1 MLKSL
6 KQLLRTPVKAVLF
19 FLLMTAATALLV
31 LGAGLWLNTQHKID
45 AAESAFTTIG
55 TVTQKENAT
64 QVSPLWNAATKSYTN
79 YASPVYDSL
88 IDESVLDFS
97 GAEYLAGPERRPY
110 YTSVLPNCQHSV
122 TKLGFEDEWIVAE
135 FEPLEDC
142 VPMQPVQVKVK
153 RILFGNLHDSDTF
166 WFCDHYTESPEKME
180 AGKTYISIMHP
191 TPNMH
196 AEYLNDPSGASGS
209 ALEMTALNLVYAS
222 QYTEMG
228 EPIKAVFAEENV
240 NGVKKTWE
248 EVTADFYSANG
259 RGKYW
264 ESFASS
270 LLQMDDLIP
279 VLPTDSLKLLPTF
292 HEKDSFV
299 EAGREITAEEF
310 ESGAAV
316 CLISADFANLNGL
329 HVGDTLPLALLY
341 ASYQSSPA
349 LVFSFAGEARDISSL
364 IDVNGEPYT
373 PFWQQDYEIVG
384 LYRTINAYELTSKT
398 AEMGYDMAII
408 PAASVGASAKNNIAG
423 YGVMTA
429 ANTSFQIPN
438 GTVDDYMAAY
448 NRNVPA
454 EVRENLEITF
464 DDNGY
469 SQIIG
474 GLLNMRYVAIILFAA
489 GLLSALAI
497 LVLLLYFFI
506 VKQKKRTAIERS
518 LGMSKNQCRVSLM
531 AGILVLALVAS
542 VIGVG
547 IGAVLLQSD
556 VLTGTAQSETEEI
569 DTTFSIWAKGQTE
582 VTEPETDATVPVAV
596 YVFIPVCLLVFI
608 FLLSLV
614 LVNRSLK
621 TEPFLLLSGKG
632 E

>member
-31 LGAGLWLNTQHKID
+31 LGANLWAQTQAQMD
-45 AAESAFTTIG
+45 AVEKQFTTLG
-55 TVTQKENAT
+55 TVEQKPNRTQMRT
-64 QVSPLWNAATKSYTN
+64 GWNAADGAYYSE
-79 YASPVYDSL
+79 AEPVYDSV
-88 IDESVLDFS
+88 ISADVLDFD
-97 GAEYLAGPERRPY
+97 GANYLKAPEKRPY
-110 YTSVLPNCQHSV
+110 YLADLQ
-122 TKLGFEDEWIVAE
+122 GFVVRDGGTALFYPVVEFTPAE
-135 FEPLEDC
+135 TA
-142 VPMQPVQVKVK
+142 VPDHPIKVYVQRFLYPEAENQNNEYEIYV
-153 RILFGNLHDSDTF
+153 
-166 WFCDHYTESPEKME
+166 CDHWTENPAPLE
-180 AGKTYISIMHP
+180 AGKTYVAYTNVIVNHHENAKSSIEYALIA
-191 TPNMH
+191 
-196 AEYLNDPSGASGS
+196 AERSTQCDAGGNL
-209 ALEMTALNLVYAS
+209 LESDMQTR
-222 QYTEMG
+222 T
-228 EPIKAVFAEENV
+228 FD
-240 NGVKKTWE
+240 
-248 EVTADFYSANG
+248 EVTAGFYETE
-259 RGKYW
+259 RGQYW
-264 ESFASS
+264 LELSKALS
-270 LLQMDDLIP
+270 MWDTTAP
-279 VLPTDSLKLLPTF
+279 VLPVTDTALLPSFHDRTVYVREGRTF
-292 HEKDSFV
+292 S
-299 EAGREITAEEF
+299 AEDLEN
-310 ESGAAV
+310 GAAV
-316 CLISADFANLNGL
+316 CLVSEEFARKNGLSIGDKVELPLYGVNEKDSPHRTFGDGSGLRTFSLLNAQNRAYTPFGTAEYEIIGTYYSVGTYGKPAGSIEMALNLFLIPANSVKADFAGN
-329 HVGDTLPLALLY
+329 
-341 ASYQSSPA
+341 
-349 LVFSFAGEARDISSL
+349 
-364 IDVNGEPYT
+364 
-373 PFWQQDYEIVG
+373 IVDSG
-384 LYRTINAYELTSKT
+384 PMQRAT
-398 AEMGYDMAII
+398 
-408 PAASVGASAKNNIAG
+408 
-423 YGVMTA
+423 
-429 ANTSFQIPN
+429 TSFQIPN

-518 LGMSKNQCRVSLM
+518 LGMSKAQCRVSLM

-614 LVNRSLK
+614 LVNRNLK
-621 TEPFLLLSGKG
+621 TEPILLLSGKG

>member
-31 LGAGLWLNTQHKID
+31 LGVGLWLNTQHKID
-45 AAESAFTTIG
+45 AAESTFTTIG
-55 TVTQKENAT
+55 TVTQKENAV
-64 QVSPLWNAATKSYTN
+64 QVSPLWSASTKSYMSFS
-79 YASPVYDSL
+79 SPVYDSL

-110 YTSVLPNCQHSV
+110 YTSVLLNCQHSV

-248 EVTADFYSANG
+248 EVTADFYGANG

-474 GLLNMRYVAIILFAA
+474 GLFNMRYVAIILFAA

-518 LGMSKNQCRVSLM
+518 LGMSKNQCRVSLVSGVVVLSAVAM
-531 AGILVLALVAS
+531 ILGTVCSSVLFDKVQTLDLTGQNEHTFSTEYSLWARDENAVETEDAADTGVLKVVIPAAMTVLTAGLS
-542 VIGVG
+542 VI
-547 IGAVLLQSD
+547 
-556 VLTGTAQSETEEI
+556 
-569 DTTFSIWAKGQTE
+569 
-582 VTEPETDATVPVAV
+582 
-596 YVFIPVCLLVFI
+596 
-608 FLLSLV
+608 
-614 LVNRSLK
+614 LVNRNLK
-621 TEPFLLLSGKG
+621 QEPIELLSARV

>member
-31 LGAGLWLNTQHKID
+31 LGANLWAQTQAQID
-45 AAESAFTTIG
+45 AVEKQFTTLG
-55 TVTQKENAT
+55 TVEQKPNRTQMRT
-64 QVSPLWNAATKSYTN
+64 GWNAADGAYYSE
-79 YASPVYDSL
+79 AEPVYDSV
-88 IDESVLDFS
+88 ISANVLDFD
-97 GAEYLAGPERRPY
+97 GANYLKAPEKRPY
-110 YTSVLPNCQHSV
+110 YLADLQGLAVRDGGTALFYPVVEFTP
-122 TKLGFEDEWIVAE
+122 AE
-135 FEPLEDC
+135 TA
-142 VPMQPVQVKVK
+142 VPDHPIKVYVQRFLYPEAENQNNEYEIYV
-153 RILFGNLHDSDTF
+153 
-166 WFCDHYTESPEKME
+166 CDHWTENPAPLE
-180 AGKTYISIMHP
+180 AGKTYVAYTNVIVNHHENAKSSIEYALIA
-191 TPNMH
+191 
-196 AEYLNDPSGASGS
+196 AERSTQCDAGGNL
-209 ALEMTALNLVYAS
+209 LESDRQTR
-222 QYTEMG
+222 T
-228 EPIKAVFAEENV
+228 FD
-240 NGVKKTWE
+240 
-248 EVTADFYSANG
+248 EVTAGFYETE
-259 RGKYW
+259 RGQYW
-264 ESFASS
+264 LELSKALS
-270 LLQMDDLIP
+270 MWDTTAP
-279 VLPTDSLKLLPTF
+279 VLPVTDTALLPSFHDRTVYVREGRTF
-292 HEKDSFV
+292 S
-299 EAGREITAEEF
+299 AEDLEN
-310 ESGAAV
+310 GAAV
-316 CLISADFANLNGL
+316 CLVSEEFARKNGL
-329 HVGDTLPLALLY
+329 SIGDKVELPLYGVNEKDSPHRTFGDGSGLRAFSLLN
-341 ASYQSSPA
+341 AQNRA
-349 LVFSFAGEARDISSL
+349 
-364 IDVNGEPYT
+364 YT
-373 PFWQQDYEIVG
+373 PFWTAKYEIIGTYYSVG
-384 LYRTINAYELTSKT
+384 TYGKPAGSI
-398 AEMGYDMAII
+398 EMALNLFLI
-408 PAASVGASAKNNIAG
+408 PANSVKADFAGNIVDSGPMQRA
-423 YGVMTA
+423 T
-429 ANTSFQIPN
+429 TSFQIPN
-438 GTVDDYMAAY
+438 GTVDEYRAAY

-518 LGMSKNQCRVSLM
+518 LGMSKAQCRVSLM

-569 DTTFSIWAKGQTE
+569 DTMFSIWAKGQTE

-614 LVNRSLK
+614 LVNRNLK
-621 TEPFLLLSGKG
+621 TEPILLLSGKG

>member
-31 LGAGLWLNTQHKID
+31 MGANLWAQTQAQMDAVEKQFTTLGTVEQKPNRTQMRTGWD
-45 AAESAFTTIG
+45 AADGAYYSEA
-55 TVTQKENAT
+55 E
-64 QVSPLWNAATKSYTN
+64 
-79 YASPVYDSL
+79 PVYDSV
-88 IDESVLDFS
+88 ISADVLDFD
-97 GAEYLAGPERRPY
+97 GANYLKAPEKRPY
-110 YTSVLPNCQHSV
+110 YLADLQGLAVRDGGTALFYPVVEFTP
-122 TKLGFEDEWIVAE
+122 AE
-135 FEPLEDC
+135 TA
-142 VPMQPVQVKVK
+142 VPDHPIKVYVQRFLYPEAENQNNEYEIYV
-153 RILFGNLHDSDTF
+153 
-166 WFCDHYTESPEKME
+166 CDHWTENPAPLE
-180 AGKTYISIMHP
+180 AGKTYVAYTNVIVNHHENAKSSIEYALIA
-191 TPNMH
+191 
-196 AEYLNDPSGASGS
+196 AECSTQCDAGGNL
-209 ALEMTALNLVYAS
+209 LESDMQTR
-222 QYTEMG
+222 T
-228 EPIKAVFAEENV
+228 FD
-240 NGVKKTWE
+240 
-248 EVTADFYSANG
+248 EVTAGFYETE
-259 RGKYW
+259 RGQYW
-264 ESFASS
+264 LELSKALS
-270 LLQMDDLIP
+270 MWDTTAP
-279 VLPTDSLKLLPTF
+279 VLPVTDTALLPSFHDRTVYVREGRTF
-292 HEKDSFV
+292 S
-299 EAGREITAEEF
+299 AEDLEN
-310 ESGAAV
+310 GAAV
-316 CLISADFANLNGL
+316 CLVSEEFARKNGL
-329 HVGDTLPLALLY
+329 SIGDKVELPLYGVNEKNSPHRTFGNGSGLRTFSLLN
-341 ASYQSSPA
+341 AQNRA
-349 LVFSFAGEARDISSL
+349 
-364 IDVNGEPYT
+364 YT
-373 PFWQQDYEIVG
+373 PFWTAKYEIIGTYYSVG
-384 LYRTINAYELTSKT
+384 TYGKPAGSI
-398 AEMGYDMAII
+398 EMALNLFLI
-408 PAASVGASAKNNIAG
+408 PANSVKADFAGNIVDSGPMQRA
-423 YGVMTA
+423 T
-429 ANTSFQIPN
+429 TSFQIPN

-518 LGMSKNQCRVSLM
+518 LGMSKAQCRVSLM

-556 VLTGTAQSETEEI
+556 VLTGTAQSESEEI

-614 LVNRSLK
+614 LVNRNLK
-621 TEPFLLLSGKG
+621 TEPILLLSGKG

>member
-31 LGAGLWLNTQHKID
+31 LGANLWAQTQAQMD
-45 AAESAFTTIG
+45 AVEKQFTTLG
-55 TVTQKENAT
+55 TVEQKPNRTQMRT
-64 QVSPLWNAATKSYTN
+64 GWNAADGAYYSE
-79 YASPVYDSL
+79 AEPVYDSV
-88 IDESVLDFS
+88 ISADVLDFD
-97 GAEYLAGPERRPY
+97 GANYLKAPEKRLYYLADLQGLAVRDGGTALFYPVVEFTPAETAVPDHPIKVYVQRFLYPE
-110 YTSVLPNCQHSV
+110 
-122 TKLGFEDEWIVAE
+122 AE
-135 FEPLEDC
+135 NQNNEYEIY
-142 VPMQPVQVKVK
+142 V
-153 RILFGNLHDSDTF
+153 
-166 WFCDHYTESPEKME
+166 CDHWTENPAPLE
-180 AGKTYISIMHP
+180 AGKTYVAYTNVIVNHHENAKSSIEYALIA
-191 TPNMH
+191 
-196 AEYLNDPSGASGS
+196 AERSTQCDAGG
-209 ALEMTALNLVYAS
+209 NLLVS
-222 QYTEMG
+222 DRQTRT
-228 EPIKAVFAEENV
+228 FD
-240 NGVKKTWE
+240 
-248 EVTADFYSANG
+248 EVTAGFYETE
-259 RGKYW
+259 RGQYW
-264 ESFASS
+264 LELSKALS
-270 LLQMDDLIP
+270 MWDTTAP
-279 VLPTDSLKLLPTF
+279 VLPVTDTALLPSFHDRTVYVREGRTF
-292 HEKDSFV
+292 S
-299 EAGREITAEEF
+299 AEDLEN
-310 ESGAAV
+310 GAAV
-316 CLISADFANLNGL
+316 CLVSEEFARKNGL
-329 HVGDTLPLALLY
+329 SIGDKVELPLYGVNEKDSPHRTFGDGSGLRTFSLLN
-341 ASYQSSPA
+341 AQNRA
-349 LVFSFAGEARDISSL
+349 
-364 IDVNGEPYT
+364 YT
-373 PFWQQDYEIVG
+373 PFWTAKYEIIGTYYSVG
-384 LYRTINAYELTSKT
+384 TYGKPAGSI
-398 AEMGYDMAII
+398 EMALNLFLI
-408 PAASVGASAKNNIAG
+408 PANSVKADFAGNIVDSGPMQRA
-423 YGVMTA
+423 T
-429 ANTSFQIPN
+429 TSFQIPN

-556 VLTGTAQSETEEI
+556 VLTDTAQSETEEI
-569 DTTFSIWAKGQTE
+569 NTTFSIWAKGQTE

-614 LVNRSLK
+614 LVNRNLK
-621 TEPFLLLSGKG
+621 TEPILLLSGKG

>member
-31 LGAGLWLNTQHKID
+31 LGANLWAQTQAQMD
-45 AAESAFTTIG
+45 AVEKQFTTLG
-55 TVTQKENAT
+55 TVEQKPNRTQMRT
-64 QVSPLWNAATKSYTN
+64 GWNAADGAYYSE
-79 YASPVYDSL
+79 AEPVYDSV
-88 IDESVLDFS
+88 ISADVLDFD
-97 GAEYLAGPERRPY
+97 GANYLKAPEKRPY
-110 YTSVLPNCQHSV
+110 YLADLQGLAVRDGGTALFYPVVEFTP
-122 TKLGFEDEWIVAE
+122 AE
-135 FEPLEDC
+135 TA
-142 VPMQPVQVKVK
+142 VPDHPIKVYVQRFLYPEAENQNNEYEIYV
-153 RILFGNLHDSDTF
+153 
-166 WFCDHYTESPEKME
+166 CDHWTENPAPLE
-180 AGKTYISIMHP
+180 AGKTYVAYTNVIVNHHENAKSSIEYALIA
-191 TPNMH
+191 
-196 AEYLNDPSGASGS
+196 AERSTQCDAGGNL
-209 ALEMTALNLVYAS
+209 LESDMQTR
-222 QYTEMG
+222 T
-228 EPIKAVFAEENV
+228 FD
-240 NGVKKTWE
+240 
-248 EVTADFYSANG
+248 EVTAGFYETE
-259 RGKYW
+259 RGQYW
-264 ESFASS
+264 LELSKALS
-270 LLQMDDLIP
+270 MWDTTAP
-279 VLPTDSLKLLPTF
+279 VLPVTDTALLPSFHDRTVYVREGRTF
-292 HEKDSFV
+292 S
-299 EAGREITAEEF
+299 AEDLEN
-310 ESGAAV
+310 GAAV
-316 CLISADFANLNGL
+316 CLVSEEFARKNGLSIGDKVELPLYGVNEKDSPHRTFGDGSGLRTFSLLNAQNRAYTSFWTAKYEIIGTYYSVGTYGKPAGSIEMALNLFLIPANSVKADFAGN
-329 HVGDTLPLALLY
+329 
-341 ASYQSSPA
+341 
-349 LVFSFAGEARDISSL
+349 
-364 IDVNGEPYT
+364 
-373 PFWQQDYEIVG
+373 IVDSG
-384 LYRTINAYELTSKT
+384 PMQRAT
-398 AEMGYDMAII
+398 
-408 PAASVGASAKNNIAG
+408 
-423 YGVMTA
+423 
-429 ANTSFQIPN
+429 TSFQIPN
-438 GTVDDYMAAY
+438 GTVDDYIAAY

-518 LGMSKNQCRVSLM
+518 LGMSKAQCRVSLM

-556 VLTGTAQSETEEI
+556 VLTDTAQSETEEI

-614 LVNRSLK
+614 LMNRNLK
-621 TEPFLLLSGKG
+621 TEPILLLSGKG

>member
-19 FLLMTAATALLV
+19 FLLMTVATALLV
-31 LGAGLWLNTQHKID
+31 LGANLWAQTQAQID
-45 AAESAFTTIG
+45 AVEKQFTTLG
-55 TVTQKENAT
+55 TVEQKPNRTQMRT
-64 QVSPLWNAATKSYTN
+64 GWNAADGAYYSE
-79 YASPVYDSL
+79 AEPVYDSV
-88 IDESVLDFS
+88 ISADVLDFD
-97 GAEYLAGPERRPY
+97 GANYLKAPEKRPY
-110 YTSVLPNCQHSV
+110 YLADLQGLAVRDGGTALFYPVVEFTP
-122 TKLGFEDEWIVAE
+122 AE
-135 FEPLEDC
+135 TA
-142 VPMQPVQVKVK
+142 VPDHPIKVYVQRFLYPEAENQNNEYEIYV
-153 RILFGNLHDSDTF
+153 
-166 WFCDHYTESPEKME
+166 CDHWTENPAPLE
-180 AGKTYISIMHP
+180 AGKTYVAYTNVIVNHHENAKSSIEYALIA
-191 TPNMH
+191 
-196 AEYLNDPSGASGS
+196 AERSTQCDAGGNL
-209 ALEMTALNLVYAS
+209 LESDRQTR
-222 QYTEMG
+222 T
-228 EPIKAVFAEENV
+228 FD
-240 NGVKKTWE
+240 
-248 EVTADFYSANG
+248 EVTAGFYETE
-259 RGKYW
+259 RGQYW
-264 ESFASS
+264 LELSKALS
-270 LLQMDDLIP
+270 MWDTTAP
-279 VLPTDSLKLLPTF
+279 VLPVTDTALLPSFHDRTVYVREGRTF
-292 HEKDSFV
+292 S
-299 EAGREITAEEF
+299 AEDLEN
-310 ESGAAV
+310 GAAV
-316 CLISADFANLNGL
+316 CLVSEEFARKNGL
-329 HVGDTLPLALLY
+329 SIGDKVELPLYGVNKKDSPHRTFGDGSGLRTFSLLN
-341 ASYQSSPA
+341 AQN
-349 LVFSFAGEARDISSL
+349 RT
-364 IDVNGEPYT
+364 YT
-373 PFWQQDYEIVG
+373 PFWTAKYEIIGTYYSVG
-384 LYRTINAYELTSKT
+384 TYGKPAGSI
-398 AEMGYDMAII
+398 EMALNLFLI
-408 PAASVGASAKNNIAG
+408 PANSVKTDFAGNIVDSGPMQRA
-423 YGVMTA
+423 T
-429 ANTSFQIPN
+429 TSFQIPN
-438 GTVDDYMAAY
+438 GTIDDYMAAY

-556 VLTGTAQSETEEI
+556 VLTDTAQSETEEI

-614 LVNRSLK
+614 LVNRNLK
-621 TEPFLLLSGKG
+621 TEPILLLSGKG

>member
-45 AAESAFTTIG
+45 AAESTFTTIG
-55 TVTQKENAT
+55 TVTQKENAV

-79 YASPVYDSL
+79 YSSPVYDSL

-142 VPMQPVQVKVK
+142 VPTQPVQVKVK

-299 EAGREITAEEF
+299 EAGREITAEDLEN
-310 ESGAAV
+310 GAAV
-316 CLISADFANLNGL
+316 CLVSEEFARKNGL
-329 HVGDTLPLALLY
+329 SIGDKVELPLYGVNEKDSPHRTFGDGSGLRTFSLLN
-341 ASYQSSPA
+341 AQN
-349 LVFSFAGEARDISSL
+349 RT
-364 IDVNGEPYT
+364 YT
-373 PFWQQDYEIVG
+373 PFWTAKYEIIGTYYSVG
-384 LYRTINAYELTSKT
+384 TYGKPAGSI
-398 AEMGYDMAII
+398 EMALNLFLI
-408 PAASVGASAKNNIAG
+408 PANSVKTDFAGNIVDSGPMQRA
-423 YGVMTA
+423 T
-429 ANTSFQIPN
+429 TSFQIPN
-438 GTVDDYMAAY
+438 GTVDDYIAAY

-518 LGMSKNQCRVSLM
+518 LGMSKNQCRMSL
-531 AGILVLALVAS
+531 ASGVVLLSAIAVILGTVCSSVLFDKVQTLDLTGQNEHTFSTEYSLWARDENAVETEDAADTGVLEVVIPAAMILLTTGLS
-542 VIGVG
+542 VI
-547 IGAVLLQSD
+547 
-556 VLTGTAQSETEEI
+556 
-569 DTTFSIWAKGQTE
+569 
-582 VTEPETDATVPVAV
+582 
-596 YVFIPVCLLVFI
+596 
-608 FLLSLV
+608 
-614 LVNRSLK
+614 LVNRNLK
-621 TEPFLLLSGKG
+621 QEPIELLSARV

>member
-6 KQLLRTPVKAVLF
+6 KQLLRTPMKTCLF

-31 LGAGLWLNTQHKID
+31 LGADLWAQTQAQMD
-45 AAESAFTTIG
+45 AVEKQFTTLG
-55 TVTQKENAT
+55 TVEQKPNRTQMRT
-64 QVSPLWNAATKSYTN
+64 GWNAADGAYYSE
-79 YASPVYDSL
+79 AEPVYDSV
-88 IDESVLDFS
+88 ISADVLDFD
-97 GAEYLAGPERRPY
+97 GANYLKAPEKRLYYLADLQGLAVRDGGTALFYPVVEFTPAETAVPDHPIKVYVQRFLYPE
-110 YTSVLPNCQHSV
+110 
-122 TKLGFEDEWIVAE
+122 AE
-135 FEPLEDC
+135 NQNNEYEIY
-142 VPMQPVQVKVK
+142 V
-153 RILFGNLHDSDTF
+153 
-166 WFCDHYTESPEKME
+166 CDHWTENPAPLE
-180 AGKTYISIMHP
+180 AGKTYVAYTNVIVNHHENAKSSIEYALIA
-191 TPNMH
+191 
-196 AEYLNDPSGASGS
+196 AERSTQCDAGGNL
-209 ALEMTALNLVYAS
+209 LESDMQTR
-222 QYTEMG
+222 T
-228 EPIKAVFAEENV
+228 FD
-240 NGVKKTWE
+240 
-248 EVTADFYSANG
+248 EVTAGFYETE
-259 RGKYW
+259 RGQYW
-264 ESFASS
+264 LELSKALS
-270 LLQMDDLIP
+270 MWDTTAP
-279 VLPTDSLKLLPTF
+279 VLPVTDTALLPSFHDRTVYVREGRTF
-292 HEKDSFV
+292 S
-299 EAGREITAEEF
+299 AEDLEN
-310 ESGAAV
+310 SAAV
-316 CLISADFANLNGL
+316 CLVSEEFARKNGL
-329 HVGDTLPLALLY
+329 SIGDKVELPLYGVNEKDSPHRTFGDGSGLRTFSLLN
-341 ASYQSSPA
+341 AQNRA
-349 LVFSFAGEARDISSL
+349 
-364 IDVNGEPYT
+364 YT
-373 PFWQQDYEIVG
+373 PFWTAKYEIIGTYYSVG
-384 LYRTINAYELTSKT
+384 TYGKPAGSI
-398 AEMGYDMAII
+398 EMALNLFLI
-408 PAASVGASAKNNIAG
+408 PANSVKADFAGNIVDSGPMQRA
-423 YGVMTA
+423 T
-429 ANTSFQIPN
+429 TSFQIPN
-438 GTVDDYMAAY
+438 GTIDDYMAAY

-518 LGMSKNQCRVSLM
+518 LGMSKAQCRVSLM

-614 LVNRSLK
+614 LVNRNLK
-621 TEPFLLLSGKG
+621 TEPILLLSGKG

>member
-31 LGAGLWLNTQHKID
+31 LGANLWAQTQAQID
-45 AAESAFTTIG
+45 AVEKQFTTLG
-55 TVTQKENAT
+55 TVEQKPNRTQMRT
-64 QVSPLWNAATKSYTN
+64 GWDAADGAYYSE
-79 YASPVYDSL
+79 AEPVYDSV
-88 IDESVLDFS
+88 ISADVLDFD
-97 GAEYLAGPERRPY
+97 GANYLKAPEKRPY
-110 YTSVLPNCQHSV
+110 YLADLQGLAVRDGGTALFYPVVEFTP
-122 TKLGFEDEWIVAE
+122 AE
-135 FEPLEDC
+135 TA
-142 VPMQPVQVKVK
+142 VPDHPIKVYVQRFLYPEAENQNNEYEIYV
-153 RILFGNLHDSDTF
+153 
-166 WFCDHYTESPEKME
+166 CDHWTENPAPLE
-180 AGKTYISIMHP
+180 AGKTYVAYTNVIVNHHENAKSSIEYALIA
-191 TPNMH
+191 
-196 AEYLNDPSGASGS
+196 AERSTQCDADGNL
-209 ALEMTALNLVYAS
+209 LESDRQTR
-222 QYTEMG
+222 T
-228 EPIKAVFAEENV
+228 FD
-240 NGVKKTWE
+240 
-248 EVTADFYSANG
+248 EVTAGFYETE
-259 RGKYW
+259 RGQYW
-264 ESFASS
+264 LELSKALS
-270 LLQMDDLIP
+270 MWDTTAP
-279 VLPTDSLKLLPTF
+279 VLPVTDTALLPSFHDRTVYVREGRTF
-292 HEKDSFV
+292 S
-299 EAGREITAEEF
+299 AEDLEN
-310 ESGAAV
+310 GAAV
-316 CLISADFANLNGL
+316 CLVSEEFARKNGL
-329 HVGDTLPLALLY
+329 SIGDKVELPLYGVNKKDSPHRTFGDGSGLRTFSLLN
-341 ASYQSSPA
+341 AQN
-349 LVFSFAGEARDISSL
+349 RT
-364 IDVNGEPYT
+364 YT
-373 PFWQQDYEIVG
+373 PFWTAKYEIIGTYYSVG
-384 LYRTINAYELTSKT
+384 TYGKPAGSI
-398 AEMGYDMAII
+398 EMALNLFLI
-408 PAASVGASAKNNIAG
+408 PANSVKTDFAGNIVDSGPMQRA
-423 YGVMTA
+423 T
-429 ANTSFQIPN
+429 TSFQIPN
-438 GTVDDYMAAY
+438 GTIDDYMAAY

-556 VLTGTAQSETEEI
+556 VLTDTAQSETEEI

-614 LVNRSLK
+614 LVNRNLK
-621 TEPFLLLSGKG
+621 TEPILLLSGKG

>member
-6 KQLLRTPVKAVLF
+6 KQLLHTPMKTCLF

-31 LGAGLWLNTQHKID
+31 LGANLWAQTQAQMDAVEKQFTTLGTVEQKPNRTQMRTGWD
-45 AAESAFTTIG
+45 AADGAYYSEA
-55 TVTQKENAT
+55 E
-64 QVSPLWNAATKSYTN
+64 
-79 YASPVYDSL
+79 PVYDSV
-88 IDESVLDFS
+88 ISADVLDFD
-97 GAEYLAGPERRPY
+97 GANYLKAPEKRPY
-110 YTSVLPNCQHSV
+110 YLADLQ
-122 TKLGFEDEWIVAE
+122 GFAVRDGGTALFYPVVEFTPAE
-135 FEPLEDC
+135 TA
-142 VPMQPVQVKVK
+142 VPDHPIKVYVQRFLYPEAENQNNEYEIYV
-153 RILFGNLHDSDTF
+153 
-166 WFCDHYTESPEKME
+166 CDHWTENPAPLE
-180 AGKTYISIMHP
+180 AGKTYVAYTNVIVNHHENAKSSIEYALIA
-191 TPNMH
+191 
-196 AEYLNDPSGASGS
+196 AERSTQCDAGGNL
-209 ALEMTALNLVYAS
+209 LESDMQTR
-222 QYTEMG
+222 T
-228 EPIKAVFAEENV
+228 FD
-240 NGVKKTWE
+240 
-248 EVTADFYSANG
+248 EVTAGFYETE
-259 RGKYW
+259 RGQYW
-264 ESFASS
+264 LELSKALS
-270 LLQMDDLIP
+270 MWDTTAP
-279 VLPTDSLKLLPTF
+279 VLPVTDTALLPSF

-384 LYRTINAYELTSKT
+384 LYRTINAYELISKT

-474 GLLNMRYVAIILFAA
+474 GLLNMRYVASILFAA

-518 LGMSKNQCRVSLM
+518 LGMSKAQCRVSLM

-614 LVNRSLK
+614 LVNRNLK
-621 TEPFLLLSGKG
+621 TEPILLLSGKG

>member
-31 LGAGLWLNTQHKID
+31 LGANLWAQTQAQMDAVEKQFTTLGTVEQKPNRTQMRTGWD
-45 AAESAFTTIG
+45 AADGAYYSEA
-55 TVTQKENAT
+55 E
-64 QVSPLWNAATKSYTN
+64 
-79 YASPVYDSL
+79 PVYDSV
-88 IDESVLDFS
+88 ISADVLDFD
-97 GAEYLAGPERRPY
+97 GANYLKAPEKRPY
-110 YTSVLPNCQHSV
+110 YLADLQGLAVRNGGTALFYPVVEFTP
-122 TKLGFEDEWIVAE
+122 AE
-135 FEPLEDC
+135 TA
-142 VPMQPVQVKVK
+142 VPDHPIKVYVQRFLYPEAENQNNEYEIYV
-153 RILFGNLHDSDTF
+153 
-166 WFCDHYTESPEKME
+166 CDHWTENPAPLE
-180 AGKTYISIMHP
+180 AGKTYVAYTNVIVNHHENAKSSIEYALIA
-191 TPNMH
+191 
-196 AEYLNDPSGASGS
+196 AERSTQCDAGGNL
-209 ALEMTALNLVYAS
+209 LESDMQTR
-222 QYTEMG
+222 T
-228 EPIKAVFAEENV
+228 FD
-240 NGVKKTWE
+240 
-248 EVTADFYSANG
+248 EVTAGFYETE
-259 RGKYW
+259 RGQYW
-264 ESFASS
+264 LELSKALS
-270 LLQMDDLIP
+270 MWDTTAP
-279 VLPTDSLKLLPTF
+279 VLPVTDTALLPSFHDRTVYVREGRTF
-292 HEKDSFV
+292 S
-299 EAGREITAEEF
+299 AEDLEN
-310 ESGAAV
+310 GAAV
-316 CLISADFANLNGL
+316 CLVSEEFARKNGLSIGDKVELPLYGVNEKDSPHRTFGDGSGLRTFSLLNAQNRAYTSFWTAKYEIIGTYYSVGTYGKPAGSIEMALNLFLIPANSVKADFAGN
-329 HVGDTLPLALLY
+329 
-341 ASYQSSPA
+341 
-349 LVFSFAGEARDISSL
+349 
-364 IDVNGEPYT
+364 
-373 PFWQQDYEIVG
+373 IVDSG
-384 LYRTINAYELTSKT
+384 PMQRAT
-398 AEMGYDMAII
+398 
-408 PAASVGASAKNNIAG
+408 
-423 YGVMTA
+423 
-429 ANTSFQIPN
+429 TSFQIPN
-438 GTVDDYMAAY
+438 GTIDDYMAAY

-518 LGMSKNQCRVSLM
+518 LGMSKAQCRVSLM

-614 LVNRSLK
+614 LVNRNLK
-621 TEPFLLLSGKG
+621 TEPILLLSGKG

>member
-6 KQLLRTPVKAVLF
+6 KQLLRTPMKTCLF

-31 LGAGLWLNTQHKID
+31 LGADLWAQTQAQMD
-45 AAESAFTTIG
+45 AVEKQFTTLG
-55 TVTQKENAT
+55 TVEQKPNRTQMRT
-64 QVSPLWNAATKSYTN
+64 GWNAADGAYYSE
-79 YASPVYDSL
+79 AEPVYDSV
-88 IDESVLDFS
+88 ISADVLDFD
-97 GAEYLAGPERRPY
+97 GANYLKAPEKRLYYLADLQGLAVRDGGTALFYPVVEFTPAETAVPDHPIKVYVQRFLYPE
-110 YTSVLPNCQHSV
+110 
-122 TKLGFEDEWIVAE
+122 AE
-135 FEPLEDC
+135 NQNNEYEIY
-142 VPMQPVQVKVK
+142 V
-153 RILFGNLHDSDTF
+153 
-166 WFCDHYTESPEKME
+166 CDHWTENPAPLE
-180 AGKTYISIMHP
+180 AGKTYVAYTNVIVNHHENAKSSIEYALIA
-191 TPNMH
+191 
-196 AEYLNDPSGASGS
+196 AERSTQCDAGGNL
-209 ALEMTALNLVYAS
+209 LESDMQTR
-222 QYTEMG
+222 T
-228 EPIKAVFAEENV
+228 FD
-240 NGVKKTWE
+240 
-248 EVTADFYSANG
+248 EVTAGFYETE
-259 RGKYW
+259 RGQYW
-264 ESFASS
+264 LELSKALS
-270 LLQMDDLIP
+270 MWDTTAP
-279 VLPTDSLKLLPTF
+279 VLPVTDTALLPSFHDRTVYVREGRTF
-292 HEKDSFV
+292 S
-299 EAGREITAEEF
+299 AEDLEN
-310 ESGAAV
+310 GAAV
-316 CLISADFANLNGL
+316 CLVSEEFARKNGL
-329 HVGDTLPLALLY
+329 SIGDKVELPLYGVNEKDSPHRTFGDGSGLRTFSLLN
-341 ASYQSSPA
+341 AQN
-349 LVFSFAGEARDISSL
+349 RT
-364 IDVNGEPYT
+364 YT
-373 PFWQQDYEIVG
+373 PFWTAKYEIIGTYYSVG
-384 LYRTINAYELTSKT
+384 TYGKPAGSI
-398 AEMGYDMAII
+398 EMALNLFLI
-408 PAASVGASAKNNIAG
+408 PANSVKTDFAGNIVDSGPMQRA
-423 YGVMTA
+423 T
-429 ANTSFQIPN
+429 TSFQIPN
-438 GTVDDYMAAY
+438 GTIDDYMAAY

-518 LGMSKNQCRVSLM
+518 LGMSKAQCRVSLM

-614 LVNRSLK
+614 LVNRNLK
-621 TEPFLLLSGKG
+621 TEPILLLSGKG

>member
-31 LGAGLWLNTQHKID
+31 LGANLWAQTQAQMD
-45 AAESAFTTIG
+45 AVEKQFTTLG
-55 TVTQKENAT
+55 TVEQKPNRTQMRT
-64 QVSPLWNAATKSYTN
+64 GWNAADGAYYSE
-79 YASPVYDSL
+79 AEPVYDSV
-88 IDESVLDFS
+88 ISADVLDFD
-97 GAEYLAGPERRPY
+97 GANYLKAPEKRPY
-110 YTSVLPNCQHSV
+110 YLADLQGLAVRDGGTALFYPVVEFTP
-122 TKLGFEDEWIVAE
+122 AE
-135 FEPLEDC
+135 TA
-142 VPMQPVQVKVK
+142 VPDHPIKVYVQRFLYPEAENQNNEYEIYV
-153 RILFGNLHDSDTF
+153 
-166 WFCDHYTESPEKME
+166 CDHWTENPAPLE
-180 AGKTYISIMHP
+180 AGKTYVAYTNVIVNHHENAKSSIEYALIA
-191 TPNMH
+191 
-196 AEYLNDPSGASGS
+196 AERSTQCDAGGNL
-209 ALEMTALNLVYAS
+209 LESDMQTR
-222 QYTEMG
+222 T
-228 EPIKAVFAEENV
+228 FD
-240 NGVKKTWE
+240 
-248 EVTADFYSANG
+248 EVTAGFYETE
-259 RGKYW
+259 RGQYW
-264 ESFASS
+264 LELSKALS
-270 LLQMDDLIP
+270 MWDTTAP
-279 VLPTDSLKLLPTF
+279 VLPVTDTALLPSFHDRTVYVREGRTF
-292 HEKDSFV
+292 S
-299 EAGREITAEEF
+299 AEDLEN
-310 ESGAAV
+310 GAAV
-316 CLISADFANLNGL
+316 CLVSEEFARKNGL
-329 HVGDTLPLALLY
+329 SIGDKVELPFYGVNEKDSPHRTFGDGSGLRTFSLLN
-341 ASYQSSPA
+341 AQN
-349 LVFSFAGEARDISSL
+349 RT
-364 IDVNGEPYT
+364 YT
-373 PFWQQDYEIVG
+373 PFWTAKYEIIGTYYSVG
-384 LYRTINAYELTSKT
+384 TYGKPAGSI
-398 AEMGYDMAII
+398 EMALNLFLI
-408 PAASVGASAKNNIAG
+408 PANSVKADFASNIVDSGPMQRA
-423 YGVMTA
+423 T
-429 ANTSFQIPN
+429 TSFQIPN
-438 GTVDDYMAAY
+438 GTIDDYMAAY

-454 EVRENLEITF
+454 EARENLEITF

-518 LGMSKNQCRVSLM
+518 LGMSKAQCRVSLM

-614 LVNRSLK
+614 LVNRNLK
-621 TEPFLLLSGKG
+621 TEPILLLSGKG

>member
-6 KQLLRTPVKAVLF
+6 KQLLRTPMKTALF

-31 LGAGLWLNTQHKID
+31 MGANLWAQTQAQMDAVEKQFTTLGTVEQKPNRTQMRTGWD
-45 AAESAFTTIG
+45 AADGAYYSEA
-55 TVTQKENAT
+55 E
-64 QVSPLWNAATKSYTN
+64 
-79 YASPVYDSL
+79 PVYDSV
-88 IDESVLDFS
+88 ISADVLDFD
-97 GAEYLAGPERRPY
+97 GANYLKAPEKRPY
-110 YTSVLPNCQHSV
+110 YLADLQGLAVRDGGTALFYPVVEFTP
-122 TKLGFEDEWIVAE
+122 AE
-135 FEPLEDC
+135 TA
-142 VPMQPVQVKVK
+142 VPDHPIKVYVQRFLYPEAENQNNEYEIYV
-153 RILFGNLHDSDTF
+153 
-166 WFCDHYTESPEKME
+166 CDHWTENPAPLE
-180 AGKTYISIMHP
+180 AGKTYVAYTNVIVNHHENAKSSIEYALIA
-191 TPNMH
+191 
-196 AEYLNDPSGASGS
+196 AERSTQCDAGGNL
-209 ALEMTALNLVYAS
+209 LESDMQTR
-222 QYTEMG
+222 T
-228 EPIKAVFAEENV
+228 FD
-240 NGVKKTWE
+240 
-248 EVTADFYSANG
+248 EVTAGFYETE
-259 RGKYW
+259 RGQYW
-264 ESFASS
+264 LELSKALSMWDTTAPI
-270 LLQMDDLIP
+270 LP
-279 VLPTDSLKLLPTF
+279 VTDTALLPSFHDRTVYVREGRTF
-292 HEKDSFV
+292 S
-299 EAGREITAEEF
+299 AEEF

-364 IDVNGEPYT
+364 IDVNGEPYI

-438 GTVDDYMAAY
+438 GTIDDYMAAY

-518 LGMSKNQCRVSLM
+518 LGMSKNQCRVSLVSGVVVLSAVAVILGTVCSSVLFDKVQTLDLTGQNEHTFSTEYSLWARDENAVETEDAENTGVLEVVIPVAM
-531 AGILVLALVAS
+531 TVLTAGLS
-542 VIGVG
+542 VI
-547 IGAVLLQSD
+547 
-556 VLTGTAQSETEEI
+556 
-569 DTTFSIWAKGQTE
+569 
-582 VTEPETDATVPVAV
+582 
-596 YVFIPVCLLVFI
+596 
-608 FLLSLV
+608 
-614 LVNRSLK
+614 LVNRNLK
-621 TEPFLLLSGKG
+621 QEPIELLSARV

>member
-6 KQLLRTPVKAVLF
+6 KQLLRTPMKTCLF

-31 LGAGLWLNTQHKID
+31 LGADLWAQTQAQMD
-45 AAESAFTTIG
+45 AVEKQFTTLG
-55 TVTQKENAT
+55 TVEQKPNRTQMRT
-64 QVSPLWNAATKSYTN
+64 GWNAADGAYYSE
-79 YASPVYDSL
+79 AEPVYDSV
-88 IDESVLDFS
+88 ISADVLDFD
-97 GAEYLAGPERRPY
+97 GANYLKAPEKRLYYLADLQGLAVRDGGTALFYPVVEFTPAETAVPDHPIKVYVQRFLYPE
-110 YTSVLPNCQHSV
+110 
-122 TKLGFEDEWIVAE
+122 AE
-135 FEPLEDC
+135 NQNNEYEIY
-142 VPMQPVQVKVK
+142 V
-153 RILFGNLHDSDTF
+153 
-166 WFCDHYTESPEKME
+166 CDHWTENPAPLE
-180 AGKTYISIMHP
+180 AGKTYVAYTNVIVNHHENAKSSIEYALIA
-191 TPNMH
+191 
-196 AEYLNDPSGASGS
+196 AERSTQCDAGGNL
-209 ALEMTALNLVYAS
+209 LESDMQTR
-222 QYTEMG
+222 T
-228 EPIKAVFAEENV
+228 FD
-240 NGVKKTWE
+240 
-248 EVTADFYSANG
+248 EVTAGFYETE
-259 RGKYW
+259 RGQYW
-264 ESFASS
+264 LELSKALS
-270 LLQMDDLIP
+270 MWDTTAP
-279 VLPTDSLKLLPTF
+279 VLPVTDTALLPSFHDRTVYVREGRTF
-292 HEKDSFV
+292 S
-299 EAGREITAEEF
+299 AEDLEN
-310 ESGAAV
+310 SAAV
-316 CLISADFANLNGL
+316 CLVSEEFARKNGL
-329 HVGDTLPLALLY
+329 SIGDKVELPLYGVNEKYSPHRTFGDGSGLRTFSLLN
-341 ASYQSSPA
+341 AQNRA
-349 LVFSFAGEARDISSL
+349 
-364 IDVNGEPYT
+364 YT
-373 PFWQQDYEIVG
+373 PFWTAKYEIIGTYYSVG
-384 LYRTINAYELTSKT
+384 TYGKPAGSI
-398 AEMGYDMAII
+398 EMALNLFLI
-408 PAASVGASAKNNIAG
+408 PANSVKADFAGNIVDSGPMQRA
-423 YGVMTA
+423 T
-429 ANTSFQIPN
+429 TSFQIPN
-438 GTVDDYMAAY
+438 GTIDDYMAAY

-518 LGMSKNQCRVSLM
+518 LGMSKAQCRVSLM

-614 LVNRSLK
+614 LVNRNLK
-621 TEPFLLLSGKG
+621 TEPILLLSGKG

>member
-31 LGAGLWLNTQHKID
+31 LGANLWAQTQAQMD
-45 AAESAFTTIG
+45 AVEKQFTTLG
-55 TVTQKENAT
+55 TVEQKPNRTQMRT
-64 QVSPLWNAATKSYTN
+64 GWNAADGAYYSE
-79 YASPVYDSL
+79 AEPVYDSV
-88 IDESVLDFS
+88 ISADVLDFD
-97 GAEYLAGPERRPY
+97 GVNYLKAPEKRLYYLADLQGLAVRDGGTALFYPVVEFTPAETAVPDHPIKVYVQRFLYPE
-110 YTSVLPNCQHSV
+110 
-122 TKLGFEDEWIVAE
+122 AE
-135 FEPLEDC
+135 KQNNEYEIY
-142 VPMQPVQVKVK
+142 V
-153 RILFGNLHDSDTF
+153 
-166 WFCDHYTESPEKME
+166 CDHWTENPAPLE
-180 AGKTYISIMHP
+180 AGKTYVAYTNVIVNHHENAKSSIEYALIA
-191 TPNMH
+191 
-196 AEYLNDPSGASGS
+196 AERSTQCDAGGNL
-209 ALEMTALNLVYAS
+209 LESDRQTR
-222 QYTEMG
+222 T
-228 EPIKAVFAEENV
+228 FD
-240 NGVKKTWE
+240 
-248 EVTADFYSANG
+248 EVTAGFYETE
-259 RGKYW
+259 RGQYW
-264 ESFASS
+264 LELSKALS
-270 LLQMDDLIP
+270 MWDTTAP
-279 VLPTDSLKLLPTF
+279 VLPVTDTALLPSFHDRTVYVREGRTF
-292 HEKDSFV
+292 S
-299 EAGREITAEEF
+299 AEDLEN
-310 ESGAAV
+310 GAAV
-316 CLISADFANLNGL
+316 CLVSEEFARKNGL
-329 HVGDTLPLALLY
+329 SIGDKVELPLYGVNEKDSPHRTFGDGSGLRTFSLLN
-341 ASYQSSPA
+341 AQNRA
-349 LVFSFAGEARDISSL
+349 
-364 IDVNGEPYT
+364 YT
-373 PFWQQDYEIVG
+373 PFWTAKYEIIGTYYSVG
-384 LYRTINAYELTSKT
+384 TYGKPAGSI
-398 AEMGYDMAII
+398 EMALNLFLI
-408 PAASVGASAKNNIAG
+408 PANSVKADFAGNIVDSGPMQRA
-423 YGVMTA
+423 T
-429 ANTSFQIPN
+429 TSFQIPN
-438 GTVDDYMAAY
+438 GTIDDYMAAY

-518 LGMSKNQCRVSLM
+518 LGMSKAQCRVSLM

-614 LVNRSLK
+614 LVNRNLK
-621 TEPFLLLSGKG
+621 TEPILLLSGKG